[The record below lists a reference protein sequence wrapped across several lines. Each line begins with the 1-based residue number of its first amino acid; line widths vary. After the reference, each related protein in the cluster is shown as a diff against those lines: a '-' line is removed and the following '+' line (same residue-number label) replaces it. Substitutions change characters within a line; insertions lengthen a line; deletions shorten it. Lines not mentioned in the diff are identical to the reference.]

1 MNMKRIILPILLIS
15 LLLSGC
21 TPPKDYEEDKLVVY
35 TSFYPLYFLSNEIG
49 KDNIELEIIVPIGVE
64 AHDYE
69 PTIKQLKSMENT
81 DIFIYNGSGLESWS
95 EKLLDTIVN
104 EEKSI
109 NASDIVELINID
121 GGVDPH
127 IWLNPNNMILIS
139 EKIKD
144 RLISLDQTNQ
154 EEYEKNYNELINRLK
169 DLDNSYSEVLKDKK
183 RDTILVSHK
192 AFGYMA
198 ETYDLKQV
206 SVTGINPE
214 QEPSPKTI
222 ANVIDLAKEEDFE
235 YIFLET
241 LTSSKTVDVIAR
253 EANLETLVL
262 NPIEGL
268 TEDEEKNGEDYI
280 SIMKDNLENLKKA
293 LVD

>member
-1 MNMKRIILPILLIS
+1 MNMKRIILAILLIS

-21 TPPKDYEEDKLVVY
+21 TAPKDYKEDKLVVY

-49 KDNIELEIIVPIGVE
+49 KDNIELEIIVPTGVE

-69 PTIKQLKSMENT
+69 PTIKQLKNMENT
-81 DIFIYNGSGLESWS
+81 DIFIYNGAGLESWS

-104 EEKSI
+104 EEKAI
-109 NASDIVELINID
+109 NASDIVDLINVD

-127 IWLNPNNMILIS
+127 IWLSPKNMILIS

-144 RLISLDQTNQ
+144 RFISSDSTNK
-154 EEYEKNYNELINRLK
+154 EEYEKNYNELINRLE
-169 DLDNSYSEVLKDKK
+169 DLDNTYSEVLKQKK

-192 AFGYMA
+192 AFGYMV
-198 ETYDLKQV
+198 ESYDLNQV

-222 ANVIDLAKEEDFE
+222 ANVIDLANEENFE

-241 LTSSKTVDVIAR
+241 LTSSKTVDVIAK
-253 EANLETLVL
+253 EANLKTLVL

-280 SIMKDNLENLKKA
+280 SIMEKNLQNLKKA